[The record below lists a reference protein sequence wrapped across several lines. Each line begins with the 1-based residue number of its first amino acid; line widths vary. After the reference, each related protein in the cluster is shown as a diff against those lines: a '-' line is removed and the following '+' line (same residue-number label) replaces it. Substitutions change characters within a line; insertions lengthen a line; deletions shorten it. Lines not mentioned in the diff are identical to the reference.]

1 MAQGPTLRTTRSGKE
16 IKMDKKSLS
25 KENSHKF
32 AKELLKRI
40 YGGKYK
46 KLKVDDKPDLKN
58 LKQGFGVEVTRAVN
72 GKKLTMLKEF
82 LFGSLK
88 DEELFTYKEKM
99 LQEFEKET
107 FDEKLK
113 QIKKIYDQK
122 IGKLNNGN
130 YDCTPNC
137 DLLIYTSLKG
147 KVNLKE
153 IQKLFKTPKRNYNKI
168 YLVAYDNLYEFDLKN
183 KTYKTINYQ
192 TPKTNHKEKA
202 FKKVKFYWL

>member
-1 MAQGPTLRTTRSGKE
+1 MINFDR
-16 IKMDKKSLS
+16 KSLS

-40 YGGKYK
+40 YGGRYR
-46 KLKVDDKPDLKN
+46 KLKVDDRPDLKY
-58 LKQGFGVEVTRAVN
+58 LKKGFGVEVTRAVN
-72 GKKLTMLKEF
+72 GKKLKI
-82 LFGSLK
+82 LK
-88 DEELFTYKEKM
+88 DFLCGDLQGDEIVAYHDKM
-99 LQEFEKET
+99 ILEFEKEMQE
-107 FDEKLK
+107 EKLK

-137 DLLIYTSLKG
+137 DLLIYVSLKG

-153 IQKLFKTPKRNYNKI
+153 IQKLFKTTKRNFNKI
-168 YLVAYDNLYEFDLKN
+168 YLVAYDNLYEFDLIN
-183 KTYKTINYQ
+183 KTYTTIPYQ
-192 TPKTNHKEKA
+192 TPKTNYKEKA

>member
-1 MAQGPTLRTTRSGKE
+1 MINFDR
-16 IKMDKKSLS
+16 KSLS

-40 YGGKYK
+40 YGGRYR
-46 KLKVDDKPDLKN
+46 KLKVDDRPDLKN

-107 FDEKLK
+107 FDE
-113 QIKKIYDQK
+113 IKFTMSN
-122 IGKLNNGN
+122 GKSFVICADDAEVDG
-130 YDCTPNC
+130 YA
-137 DLLIYTSLKG
+137 
-147 KVNLKE
+147 
-153 IQKLFKTPKRNYNKI
+153 
-168 YLVAYDNLYEFDLKN
+168 LVWSEDTDE
-183 KTYKTINYQ
+183 TI
-192 TPKTNHKEKA
+192 TEK
-202 FKKVKFYWL
+202 

>member
-1 MAQGPTLRTTRSGKE
+1 MRKF
-16 IKMDKKSLS
+16 DKNSLS

-107 FDEKLK
+107 FDENKDGMLDVLEVPGAIADEVSVANVYRALSAYFPSWVGYNMAK
-113 QIKKIYDQK
+113 CGGCIRGCVSLLEKK
-122 IGKLNNGN
+122 GGCMEGRFESPLR
-130 YDCTPNC
+130 T
-137 DLLIYTSLKG
+137 
-147 KVNLKE
+147 
-153 IQKLFKTPKRNYNKI
+153 
-168 YLVAYDNLYEFDLKN
+168 
-183 KTYKTINYQ
+183 
-192 TPKTNHKEKA
+192 EKPFPTTA
-202 FKKVKFYWL
+202 

>member
-1 MAQGPTLRTTRSGKE
+1 MRKFDKRSL
-16 IKMDKKSLS
+16 DKI
-25 KENSHKF
+25 NSHKF

-46 KLKVDDKPDLKN
+46 KLKVDDKPDLINSKE
-58 LKQGFGVEVTRAVN
+58 GFGVEVTRAVN
-72 GKKLTMLKEF
+72 GKKLAVLKEF
-82 LFGSLK
+82 LFGDLK
-88 DEELFTYKEKM
+88 QEELLTFKEQM
-99 LQEFEKET
+99 LADFETESL
-107 FDEKLK
+107 DEKLK

-130 YDCTPNC
+130 YDCVKNC

-147 KVNLKE
+147 EVDLTKV
-153 IQKLFKTPKRNYNKI
+153 QKLFTTTKRNYNYI
-168 YLVAYDNLYEFDLKN
+168 YLVSYDNFYEFDLIN

-192 TPKTNHKEKA
+192 TNHTNLKDKA

>member
-1 MAQGPTLRTTRSGKE
+1 MRKF
-16 IKMDKKSLS
+16 DKNSLS

-40 YGGKYK
+40 YGGRYR
-46 KLKVDDKPDLKN
+46 KLKVDDRPDLKY
-58 LKQGFGVEVTRAVN
+58 LKKGFGVEVTRSVN
-72 GKKLTMLKEF
+72 GKKIKMLKDF
-82 LFGSLK
+82 LCGDLQD
-88 DEELFTYKEKM
+88 DEIVAYHDKM
-99 LQEFEKET
+99 ILEFEKET
-107 FDEKLK
+107 QEEKLK

-153 IQKLFKTPKRNYNKI
+153 IQKLFKTTKRNYNKI
-168 YLVAYDNLYEFDLKN
+168 YLVAYDNFYEFDLIN
-183 KTYKTINYQ
+183 KTYTTIPYQ
-192 TPKTNHKEKA
+192 TPKINYKEKA
-202 FKKVKFYWL
+202 LKKVKFYWL